1 MKVDDIVFQ
10 SYSGLHRYG
19 KVIKVKENFKGD
31 GWSWF
36 KVDWIDDER
45 YINAQQ
51 WKAEMRGEEKN
62 HYIPEYYRADD
73 ISYVD
78 INQTLKSLIKL
89 QNKPNVQY

>member
-1 MKVDDIVFQ
+1 MKIGDVVFQ
-10 SYSGLHRYG
+10 NYSGLHRYG

-36 KVDWIDDER
+36 EINWVNDEK

-62 HYIPEYYRADD
+62 HYIPQFYRADD
-73 ISYVD
+73 IQS
-78 INQTLKSLIKL
+78 INIEQTIDTLLQLKDE
-89 QNKPNVQY
+89 

>member
-1 MKVDDIVFQ
+1 MKIGDVVFQ
-10 SYSGLHRYG
+10 NYSGLHRYG

-62 HYIPEYYRADD
+62 HYIPQIYRADD
-73 ISYVD
+73 IQS
-78 INQTLKSLIKL
+78 INLEQTIDTLLQLKDE
-89 QNKPNVQY
+89 

>member
-1 MKVDDIVFQ
+1 MKIGDVVFQ

-19 KVIKVKENFKGD
+19 KVVEVKENLKED

-36 KVDWIDDER
+36 KINWVNDER

-62 HYIPEYYRADD
+62 HYIPQFYRADD
-73 ISYVD
+73 IQS
-78 INQTLKSLIKL
+78 INLEQTIDTLLQLKDE
-89 QNKPNVQY
+89 

>member
-1 MKVDDIVFQ
+1 MRIGDVVFQ

-19 KVIKVKENFKGD
+19 KVVEVKENLKGD

-36 KVDWIDDER
+36 KINWVNDEK

-62 HYIPEYYRADD
+62 HYVPQFYRADD
-73 ISYVD
+73 IQS
-78 INQTLKSLIKL
+78 INLEQTIDTLLQLKDE
-89 QNKPNVQY
+89 